1 MAKVLIVDDSP
12 DLRQLIQTLVG
23 NAGHDTRVCENA
35 AQARAEFA
43 RERPDLMVCD
53 VDMPGETGV
62 AMLIKLR
69 LDDPDFRTPVVFVT
83 AHPERAQTIRKT
95 APELI
100 EVVGK
105 PFRKDDLLGAVRR
118 RLAAERP

>member
-12 DLRQLIQTLVG
+12 DLRQLIQTLVS
-23 NAGHDTRVCENA
+23 NAGHSARVCENA
-35 AQARAEFA
+35 SQARDEFA
-43 RERPDLMVCD
+43 RDKPDLLVCD
-53 VDMPGETGV
+53 VDMPGETGI

-69 LDDPDFRTPVVFVT
+69 LDDPSFRTPIVFVT
-83 AHPERAQTIRKT
+83 AHPERAQTIKKS

-105 PFRKDDLLGAVRR
+105 PFRKEELLGAVRR
-118 RLAAERP
+118 KLA